1 MFFTSRSQTFAL
13 SVVPDN
19 SKVQKKKKFNL
30 FEFKRT
36 KKPKRIERKP
46 MKTGG
51 KYCEK

>member
-1 MFFTSRSQTFAL
+1 MFFMTRNQTFAL

-30 FEFKRT
+30 FEFKKT
-36 KKPKRIERKP
+36 VKNKKKPMR
-46 MKTGG
+46 TGG

>member
-30 FEFKRT
+30 FKFK
-36 KKPKRIERKP
+36 KIEKNRKKP

>member
-19 SKVQKKKKFNL
+19 SKVQKTKKLRL
-30 FEFKRT
+30 FEFKKT
-36 KKPKRIERKP
+36 KKTKRKP
-46 MKTGG
+46 MKIGG